1 MAYHS
6 SCVYKEQMFLF
17 GGNNY
22 AKTVQVS
29 DPHAENAEKTYAPLY
44 CLNMKTFAWT
54 QLKTRGDIVLP
65 RDEHSAVVDEPNS
78 QMLVFGGFQEGERT
92 NDTLI
97 YNLKTNVWAKVK
109 LPDNAPR
116 PCPRSGHAAVVFNNS
131 MYVFGGKADNSVK
144 LNDLWAFN
152 IQSQA
157 WTRLNPV
164 DEVRPET
171 RSGHTACLYENFILI
186 FGGIFEVTRE
196 LNDVYAFSLAQKR
209 WIVLSQDSGSPVK
222 RKTITK
228 DGLRDLSPKLRESTP
243 LKDSTN
249 VEATSA
255 QKPRGKSISTSKGI
269 GARRV
274 QTARST
280 RSRKQSPGKEAN
292 AGNNNHKNQ

>member
-1 MAYHS
+1 
-6 SCVYKEQMFLF
+6 
-17 GGNNY
+17 
-22 AKTVQVS
+22 
-29 DPHAENAEKTYAPLY
+29 
-44 CLNMKTFAWT
+44 
-54 QLKTRGDIVLP
+54 
-65 RDEHSAVVDEPNS
+65 
-78 QMLVFGGFQEGERT
+78 
-92 NDTLI
+92 
-97 YNLKTNVWAKVK
+97 
-109 LPDNAPR
+109 
-116 PCPRSGHAAVVFNNS
+116 

-157 WTRLNPV
+157 WTRVNPV

-196 LNDVYAFSLAQKR
+196 LNDVYAYSLAQKR

-222 RKTITK
+222 RKTVTK

-249 VEATSA
+249 VEATSTH
-255 QKPRGKSISTSKGI
+255 KPRGKSMSASKSM

-274 QTARST
+274 QTARGA

-292 AGNNNHKNQ
+292 AGNNNHKN